1 MSTTSSNNLSI
12 ADLLKVLVD
21 NRGSDLHLQAGEV
34 PMGRID
40 GELGRFSM
48 DPLSEE
54 RVYELIKEILGS
66 DEKVEEFKKRK
77 DVDAAITV
85 GDIGRFRVNL
95 FFQRNLPGAVL
106 RTIGTSILTLDDLG
120 LPEILKKVAELNQGL
135 ILVTGATGSGK
146 STTLAAIIDHINATQ
161 NSHIMTLEDPIEF
174 VHQNKQCL
182 INQREMADDSQDFAS
197 ALKHVLRQDPDVILI
212 GEMRDVESVNVAL
225 TAAETGHLVL
235 ATLHTSDA
243 AESLD
248 RIINMYPTDKIHQI
262 RMQLA
267 MGLVGIVCQKL
278 IPKSNGGRAAALE
291 IMINSPRM
299 KKLILEGDTTKI
311 QGAIQASRLDGMQ
324 TFNQALADLVK
335 EGAVDEATA
344 LEFSPKPDE
353 LKMNMKG
360 IFSGTSAMS

>member
-1 MSTTSSNNLSI
+1 
-12 ADLLKVLVD
+12 
-21 NRGSDLHLQAGEV
+21 
-34 PMGRID
+34 
-40 GELGRFSM
+40 M
-48 DPLSEE
+48 DPLTEE
-54 RVYELIKEILGS
+54 NVFQLIREILGS

-77 DVDAAITV
+77 DVDYAITV

-120 LPEILKKVAELNQGL
+120 LPDILKKVAELNQGL

-146 STTLAAIIDHINATQ
+146 STTLAFIIDHINAAQ
-161 NSHIMTLEDPIEF
+161 SSHIMTLEDPIEF

-182 INQREMADDSQDFAS
+182 INQREMAEDSNDFAS
-197 ALKHVLRQDPDVILI
+197 ALKHVLRQDSDVILI

-235 ATLHTSDA
+235 ATLHTSNA

-267 MGLVGIVCQKL
+267 MGLEAIIGQKL
-278 IPKSNGGRAAALE
+278 IPKKEGGRAAALE
-291 IMINSPRM
+291 IMINSPRI

-311 QGAIQASRLDGMQ
+311 QGAIQASRMDGMQ
-324 TFNQALADLVK
+324 TFNQALTDLVK
-335 EGAVDEATA
+335 DGLVEGATA

-353 LKMNMKG
+353 LKRNLKG
-360 IFSGTSAMS
+360 IFCGTSAM

>member
-1 MSTTSSNNLSI
+1 MPSPSSNDLSI

-48 DPLSEE
+48 DPLTEE
-54 RVYELIKEILGS
+54 DVYRLIKEILGS
-66 DEKVEEFKKRK
+66 DEKIEEFKKRK

-106 RTIGTSILTLDDLG
+106 RTIGTKILTLEDLG
-120 LPEILKKVAELNQGL
+120 LPDILKKVAELNHGL
-135 ILVTGATGSGK
+135 ILITGATGSGK
-146 STTLAAIIDHINATQ
+146 STTLAAVIDHINATQ
-161 NSHIMTLEDPIEF
+161 YSHIMTLEDPIEF

-182 INQREMADDSQDFAS
+182 INQREMAEDSNDFAA

-267 MGLVGIVCQKL
+267 MGLVAIVCQKL
-278 IPKSNGGRAAALE
+278 IPKSNGGRTAALE
-291 IMINSPRM
+291 IMINSPRI

-311 QGAIQASRLDGMQ
+311 QGAIQGSRLDGMQ

-335 EGAVDEATA
+335 DGTIDEEVA

-353 LKMNMKG
+353 LKMNLKG
-360 IFSGTSAMS
+360 IFSGTSAM